1 MVTSPRV
8 PASGHTAYWQLK
20 RYLRARM
27 LDPGPGAQ
35 EDQCPRLET
44 GLSRDDFLNVLSAE
58 RAESR
63 EGGRVSPGERE
74 REGGPGESRVLSR
87 RESRV
92 VRRRESV

>member
-8 PASGHTAYWQLK
+8 PASGHPAYWQLK

-35 EDQCPRLET
+35 EGQCPRLET
-44 GLSRDDFLNVLSAE
+44 GLSRDDFLNVLLQREQRAE
-58 RAESR
+58 RE
-63 EGGRVSPGERE
+63 GERE